1 MLSIV
6 SSTNFQRA
14 LHVPTLI
21 FFLSG
26 CADSERSSMLEGRS
40 ITSLAPTAALATN
53 VSGSQDA
60 SLNQKAK
67 TGAIGVDI
75 PAAIARKIIY
85 NAQIALVVEDI
96 AKLDTQIVKLVKEAG
111 GYISGSDI
119 SGTTNLQRTASWTV
133 RMPVDG
139 FEPFVDRVTRLGEVQ
154 KNHVDSQDVTQEYVD
169 VEARIGNK
177 QKEETRLQ
185 KHLADSTGRLEDI
198 LAVERELSR
207 VRGEIEQAQG
217 RLRYLV
223 NLSSLST
230 VTITAS
236 EIHDYKPPVR
246 PTFAG
251 RIQQAFDRSI
261 ESLVEFVQGLIL
273 FVVTVAP
280 WIPIVLLFA
289 VPTLW
294 LLRSMRRRLNWAI
307 RLEPIR
313 SEYVPPPQSPRS
325 V

>member
-1 MLSIV
+1 MQSIV
-6 SSTNFQRA
+6 SFRAFYRTLLVPALIVLVIGCGNSDRMSRVEVLTFDPTAPAAALSRNFTAGQEVSTN
-14 LHVPTLI
+14 
-21 FFLSG
+21 S
-26 CADSERSSMLEGRS
+26 
-40 ITSLAPTAALATN
+40 TAEA
-53 VSGSQDA
+53 
-60 SLNQKAK
+60 
-67 TGAIGVDI
+67 GAIGVDI
-75 PAAIARKIIY
+75 PPAIARKIIY

-96 AKLDTQIVKLVKEAG
+96 AKVDSQIVSLVKEAG

-119 SGTTNLQRTASWTV
+119 SGTTNLQRTANWTV

-139 FEPFVDRVTRLGEVQ
+139 FVPFVDRITRLGEVQ
-154 KNHVDSQDVTQEYVD
+154 RNHVDSQDVTQEYVD

-217 RLRYLV
+217 RLRYLA
-223 NLSSLST
+223 NLSTLST

-261 ESLVEFVQGLIL
+261 ESLVDFVQGLIL

-280 WIPIVLLFA
+280 WIPIVLLFT
-289 VPTLW
+289 VPSLW
-294 LLRSMRRRLNWAI
+294 LLRRIRRRLNGAI
-307 RLEPIR
+307 RLEPVR
-313 SEYVPPPQSPRS
+313 TEVVPPTQSPRAS
-325 V
+325 